1 MTARGGAD
9 GPIEGGPEKG
19 GAPQG
24 SDGGVGP
31 DADRDVAR
39 EVERLSAELREVA
52 PALPARLDASP
63 DDVAAGVS
71 QLVLTLVEFVRQ
83 VLEHQAVRRMEG
95 GSLTE
100 DEMERL
106 GLALMR
112 LEERLDDVREVFGL
126 EKEDLNID
134 LGPLGRLL

>member
-1 MTARGGAD
+1 VT
-9 GPIEGGPEKG
+9 
-19 GAPQG
+19 G
-24 SDGGVGP
+24 SERGP
-31 DADRDVAR
+31 DDR
-39 EVERLSAELREVA
+39 EETLERLTAELRELA

-63 DDVAAGVS
+63 DDIEAGVA

-95 GSLTE
+95 GTLDD
-100 DEMERL
+100 DEMENV

-112 LEERLDDVREVFGL
+112 LEERLDEIRRVFGI
-126 EKEDLNID
+126 EKDDLNID

>member
-1 MTARGGAD
+1 MTEPEERGG
-9 GPIEGGPEKG
+9 E
-19 GAPQG
+19 
-24 SDGGVGP
+24 
-31 DADRDVAR
+31 R
-39 EVERLSAELREVA
+39 EAEEATELERLAAELRDIA
-52 PALPARLDASP
+52 PALPSRIEASP
-63 DDVAAGVS
+63 DDIETGVS
-71 QLVLTLVEFVRQ
+71 QLVLTLVEFIRQ

-95 GSLTE
+95 GTLSD

-112 LEERLDDVREVFGL
+112 FEERLDVVREVFGL

>member
-1 MTARGGAD
+1 MMGANERGRTAEERGAA
-9 GPIEGGPEKG
+9 EM
-19 GAPQG
+19 
-24 SDGGVGP
+24 
-31 DADRDVAR
+31 
-39 EVERLSAELREVA
+39 ERIAAELREIA
-52 PALPARLDASP
+52 PALPARIDASP
-63 DDVAAGVS
+63 DDIESGVS

-95 GSLTE
+95 GTLSE

-112 LEERLDDVREVFGL
+112 LEERLDVVREVFGL

>member
-1 MTARGGAD
+1 MSTDGRDQAAEMAD
-9 GPIEGGPEKG
+9 
-19 GAPQG
+19 
-24 SDGGVGP
+24 
-31 DADRDVAR
+31 
-39 EVERLSAELREVA
+39 EVERLTAELRDLA
-52 PALPARLDASP
+52 PALPKRLEASP
-63 DDVAAGVS
+63 DDIETGVS

-95 GSLTE
+95 GTLTE

-112 LEERLDDVREVFGL
+112 LETRLDEVRQVFGL
-126 EKEDLNID
+126 EKDDLNID